1 MRIII
6 LSRGV
11 GLYSTQSLLRAG
23 YRRGH
28 EMDVV
33 DHFHCSLLLD
43 GQQRSMVYQGELL
56 GGIDAVIPRIGASVT
71 FEGASVIRQFEGLNI
86 YTLMRSEAL
95 LRARD
100 KLRSLQLLAA
110 AGIPVPKTFFIS
122 RTEDLEQMIKRI
134 GGLPVVIKL
143 LESTHGAGVILADR
157 MDTARSVIEAFVRS
171 KQRVLAQEYIA
182 ESRGS
187 DVRAFV
193 VGGEIV
199 ASMKRQAVGNDF
211 RSNLHRGAT
220 AVPEKLTEE
229 ERKIV
234 RHAVR
239 VMGLGVAGVDLLRS
253 NKGPLVIEVNASP
266 GLEGIET
273 VTRVDIAGR
282 IIGYVEKSARKFAA
296 YRKHRTS
303 GMDK

>member
-1 MRIII
+1 MRIVI

-23 YRRGH
+23 FRRGH
-28 EMDVV
+28 EMEVV
-33 DHFHCSLLLD
+33 DHFHCSLLLED
-43 GQQRSMVYQGELL
+43 NKRSMIYQGQPLA
-56 GGIDAVIPRIGASVT
+56 GIDAVIPRIGASVT
-71 FEGASVIRQFEGLNI
+71 FEGASVIRQFEGLSI

-122 RTEDLEQMIKRI
+122 RTEDLEQMIQRI
-134 GGLPVVIKL
+134 GGLPVIIKL

-157 MDTARSVIEAFVRS
+157 MDTARSVIEAFIKS
-171 KQRVLAQEYIA
+171 KERVLVQEYIA
-182 ESRGS
+182 ESRGT

-199 ASMKRQAVGNDF
+199 ATMKRQAMAGDF

-220 AVPEKLTEE
+220 AEPVRLTET

-234 RHAVR
+234 RRATR
-239 VMGLGVAGVDLLRS
+239 IMGLAVAGVDILRS
-253 NKGPLVIEVNASP
+253 KKGPLIIEVNASP

-273 VTRVDIAGR
+273 ITQVDVAGKIIA
-282 IIGYVEKSARKFAA
+282 YVEKSAQKFATFRRH
-296 YRKHRTS
+296 RKS
-303 GMDK
+303 KI